1 MLPFTLSP
9 GDDGFHEK
17 DDAAYCKTCYFEQF
31 APKCGGCN
39 TPITG
44 KQYTMNLLITC
55 SGLYLNSPTMC
66 LENYISSLN
75 LQWHPNC
82 FVCKVIQSACYY
94 ISSNNNNFCPGVPA
108 SLPRR

>member
-9 GDDGFHEK
+9 DDDGFHEK

-55 SGLYLNSPTMC
+55 SGLCLNSPTM
-66 LENYISSLN
+66 
-75 LQWHPNC
+75 
-82 FVCKVIQSACYY
+82 
-94 ISSNNNNFCPGVPA
+94 
-108 SLPRR
+108 